1 MKNKIFIKLKKIMV
15 VLMITL
21 ITFAINITSTKAKQN
36 LQTNSQNN
44 SFINDKV
51 DLGIES
57 PSAILIETSTNTII
71 YEKNSKEHRPP
82 ASMTK
87 IMSMIL
93 IMDAIKN
100 GSLTIEDNVLI
111 SENASSMGGSQVY
124 LNTGETYKVKELLK
138 SIAIASANDAVVA
151 MAEKV
156 GGTVEKF
163 VSMMNEKCSELG
175 CTHTNFVN
183 PHGLDAEGHYSS
195 ARDMAIM
202 GNYLVKNYP
211 KILEYTSIYEDYLQR
226 PDGSNTWLV
235 NTNKLV
241 RFYEDVDGLK
251 TGFTSTAGYCLTAT
265 AEKNNM
271 RLVSTVMGV
280 DTSDNRT
287 SDTVKL
293 LNYGFNSYK
302 LSTIYQK
309 NKVID
314 EVRVE
319 KGKNDRVKIIL
330 MDDATEL
337 LNIND
342 KSKNYTIN
350 VKIDKIIAPIKKGS
364 KIGTAEII
372 DNEGNIITNV
382 GITVKE
388 DVSKANL
395 WDYFQRNLNIVMSG
409 KNVI

>member
-1 MKNKIFIKLKKIMV
+1 MKKIIIF
-15 VLMITL
+15 LSLFFIL
-21 ITFAINITSTKAKQN
+21 TFNVKAEEIVQY
-36 LQTNSQNN
+36 S
-44 SFINDKV
+44 
-51 DLGIES
+51 E
-57 PSAILIETSTNTII
+57 SAILVELSTGKVL
-71 YEKNSKEHRPP
+71 YEKDSTIEKAP

-93 IMDAIKN
+93 IMDAINN
-100 GSLTIEDNVLI
+100 GNLSYEDNVLI

-156 GGTVEKF
+156 SGTVEKF
-163 VSMMNEKCSELG
+163 VSAMNEKCSSLG
-175 CTHTNFVN
+175 CTNTNFVN
-183 PHGLDAEGHYSS
+183 PHGLDAENHYSS
-195 ARDMAIM
+195 AKDMSLMAT
-202 GNYLVKNYP
+202 YLLKNYP
-211 KILEYTSIYEDYLQR
+211 EILEYTSIYEDYLQR

-241 RFYEDVDGLK
+241 RFYKDVDGLK

-265 AEKNNM
+265 ASKNDM
-271 RLVSTVMGV
+271 RLISVVMGV

-302 LSTIYQK
+302 LSIVYEK
-309 NKVID
+309 DKVID

-319 KGKNDRVKIIL
+319 KGKKESVEIVL
-330 MDDATEL
+330 MDNATEL

-342 KSKNYTIN
+342 KTKNYTIN
-350 VKIDKIIAPIKKGS
+350 VKLDKVVAPIKKG
-364 KIGTAEII
+364 KQIGIAEIL
-372 DNEGNIITNV
+372 DNEGNVITKV

-388 DVSKANL
+388 SIKKANL
-395 WDYFQRNLNIVMSG
+395 WDYFKRNLNVSFSG
-409 KNVI
+409 KNIL

>member
-1 MKNKIFIKLKKIMV
+1 MKKI
-15 VLMITL
+15 IIIFCCFFL
-21 ITFAINITSTKAKQN
+21 IN
-36 LQTNSQNN
+36 L
-44 SFINDKV
+44 KV
-51 DLGIES
+51 NAEEIIEYS
-57 PSAILIETSTNTII
+57 ESAILMETTTGKVL
-71 YEKNSKEHRPP
+71 YEKDADTKKAP

-93 IMDAIKN
+93 IMDAIEN
-100 GSLTIEDNVLI
+100 GNLTLEDSVLI

-156 GGTVEKF
+156 GGTTENF
-163 VSMMNEKCSELG
+163 VSLMNEKCKELG
-175 CTHTNFVN
+175 CTNTNFVN
-183 PHGLDAEGHYSS
+183 PHGLDAEDHYSS

-211 KILEYTSIYEDYLQR
+211 NILEFTSIYEDYLQR

-265 AEKNNM
+265 AMKNNM
-271 RLVSTVMGV
+271 RLVSVVMGV

-293 LNYGFNSYK
+293 LNYGFNTYK
-302 LSTIYQK
+302 LSIIYEK
-309 NKVID
+309 NKIID

-319 KGKNDRVKIIL
+319 KGKKESVKIIL
-330 MDDATEL
+330 MADATEL
-337 LNIND
+337 LNINE
-342 KSKNYTIN
+342 KGKNYTIN
-350 VKIDKIIAPIKKGS
+350 VQIDKIVAPVKKG
-364 KIGTAEII
+364 KQVGIAQIL
-372 DNEGNIITNV
+372 DNEGNIITDI
-382 GITVKE
+382 GITVNE
-388 DVSKANL
+388 DIKKANL
-395 WDYFQRNLNIVMSG
+395 WDYFKRNINVSLSG
-409 KNVI
+409 KNII